1 MAGKAGGE
9 EAIEKRGVLLSVR
22 LAERSGAI
30 ERRMQVRMH
39 PLAWRRYGEHGTICT
54 GRFVALALSLQEV
67 GAEEE
72 REEVH
77 GIDREGALNRRLFAR
92 RVVARAAGDC
102 FA

>member
-1 MAGKAGGE
+1 
-9 EAIEKRGVLLSVR
+9 V
-22 LAERSGAI
+22 
-30 ERRMQVRMH
+30 
-39 PLAWRRYGEHGTICT
+39 
-54 GRFVALALSLQEV
+54 ALSLSLEEV

-72 REEVH
+72 REKVH